1 MPTDPPPAKENTYI
15 LDTEGA
21 AEMARL
27 TQQDRL
33 LTKGMGGLFPE
44 RDDIAGMD
52 AILDIACGPGGWVLD
67 VAYTY
72 PKIEIVGIDINCTM
86 IEYARAQA
94 HVQGLDNASFQVMD
108 ALQPL
113 DIPDNSFDLVNA
125 RFLVAF
131 MPRTAWP
138 RFLQECLR
146 ITRPGGTIRLTEFD
160 EPGRTNSLAFGD
172 WCTLIFR
179 ATQMAGMTSAP
190 DRRNFGIIPLLGR
203 FLHDAG
209 CQDIGHRAH
218 AIDFSYGTEAYAS
231 MYENCV
237 IAFKLV
243 QPFLIKMGV
252 TTPEEAE
259 QKYQQILLEMMEK
272 EFCGLWYYLTAW
284 GQKPQ

>member
-1 MPTDPPPAKENTYI
+1 MPTDPPAAKENTYI

-44 RDDIAGMD
+44 RDDIAGMN

-72 PKIEIVGIDINCTM
+72 AKIEVVGIDINRSM

-94 HVQGLDNASFQVMD
+94 HVQGLDNARFQVMD

-113 DIPDNSFDLVNA
+113 DFPDDSFDLVNA

-146 ITRPGGTIRLTEFD
+146 ITKPGGTIRLTEFD
-160 EPGRTNSLAFGD
+160 EPGRTNSLAFED
-172 WCTLIFR
+172 WCTVLSCHTNGWNDFR
-179 ATQMAGMTSAP
+179 SRWKKFWHYTPAGPPPA
-190 DRRNFGIIPLLGR
+190 RRRLPGHQAEGSCHR
-203 FLHDAG
+203 FL
-209 CQDIGHRAH
+209 
-218 AIDFSYGTEAYAS
+218 
-231 MYENCV
+231 
-237 IAFKLV
+237 
-243 QPFLIKMGV
+243 
-252 TTPEEAE
+252 
-259 QKYQQILLEMMEK
+259 
-272 EFCGLWYYLTAW
+272 LWNGSLC
-284 GQKPQ
+284 KHV